1 MADDYFTK
9 AEKIKQKVRNLD
21 WEKKIKLLEKDFED
35 KKFSKEE
42 FLDKKRQVYS
52 EVLDQMSEINQEKMK
67 LNKDHSAEPIEDD
80 YLSDEDLEI
89 FQEQLTPFQY
99 MSLTK
104 DYLGEFDSQDIVFS
118 DDFRKFENL
127 ENFVHWE
134 CVKKIEK
141 LRIHN
146 NYFSCEFMDKN
157 ELVIKDIACLNEL
170 SKLEELVFDDEGN
183 LGDRIK
189 VDYFSSKQLSNIK
202 QLEIHGLWDLSFL
215 QNSFSDN
222 HNIYETLEIIK
233 NDLKTLERAVY
244 SGSIEAT
251 TSTNE
256 QSNIEL
262 DSNSE
267 DVLTRHL
274 LKLSE
279 VEDQFR
285 QLTNKF
291 EEINF
296 KLDKLSNR
304 LSKIQA
310 DNQIR
315 FQDIESAITS
325 GAITTQLSSK
335 PKTDSKSE
343 ILPGSSQPQ
352 DLGSISYKDTETS
365 ETSQQIQSVNTTA
378 TVLTETFQ
386 AEEKILPQELS
397 PKKQYEFAT
406 SFLKVGDYSTA
417 ERAFREFVLS
427 NSEHELAGSAQYWYA
442 ETFRIRQLYTDA
454 ASAYLEGYQ
463 KYPKGNKA
471 PINLLKL
478 GVSMVQIGEKDQGC
492 KMING
497 VELQYPKANQS
508 VIQKA
513 KYESKKFEC
522 IKEDS

>member
-1 MADDYFTK
+1 MRFT
-9 AEKIKQKVRNLD
+9 
-21 WEKKIKLLEKDFED
+21 
-35 KKFSKEE
+35 
-42 FLDKKRQVYS
+42 
-52 EVLDQMSEINQEKMK
+52 
-67 LNKDHSAEPIEDD
+67 
-80 YLSDEDLEI
+80 
-89 FQEQLTPFQY
+89 
-99 MSLTK
+99 
-104 DYLGEFDSQDIVFS
+104 
-118 DDFRKFENL
+118 
-127 ENFVHWE
+127 
-134 CVKKIEK
+134 
-141 LRIHN
+141 
-146 NYFSCEFMDKN
+146 
-157 ELVIKDIACLNEL
+157 
-170 SKLEELVFDDEGN
+170 SKLIILILF
-183 LGDRIK
+183 
-189 VDYFSSKQLSNIK
+189 Y
-202 QLEIHGLWDLSFL
+202 LSFL

-244 SGSIEAT
+244 SGSIEVK
-251 TSTNE
+251 TSSNE

-315 FQDIESAITS
+315 FQDIESAISS
-325 GAITTQLSSK
+325 GEVTTQLSSK
-335 PKTDSKSE
+335 PKTDTKNE

-365 ETSQQIQSVNTTA
+365 ETSQKIESVDTTA
-378 TVLTETFQ
+378 TVVTETFQ
-386 AEEKILPQELS
+386 AEEKILPQDLS

-417 ERAFREFVLS
+417 ERAFREFVLD

>member
-1 MADDYFTK
+1 MRFT
-9 AEKIKQKVRNLD
+9 
-21 WEKKIKLLEKDFED
+21 
-35 KKFSKEE
+35 
-42 FLDKKRQVYS
+42 
-52 EVLDQMSEINQEKMK
+52 
-67 LNKDHSAEPIEDD
+67 
-80 YLSDEDLEI
+80 
-89 FQEQLTPFQY
+89 
-99 MSLTK
+99 
-104 DYLGEFDSQDIVFS
+104 
-118 DDFRKFENL
+118 
-127 ENFVHWE
+127 
-134 CVKKIEK
+134 
-141 LRIHN
+141 
-146 NYFSCEFMDKN
+146 
-157 ELVIKDIACLNEL
+157 
-170 SKLEELVFDDEGN
+170 SKLIILILF
-183 LGDRIK
+183 
-189 VDYFSSKQLSNIK
+189 Y
-202 QLEIHGLWDLSFL
+202 LSFL

-244 SGSIEAT
+244 SGSIEVK
-251 TSTNE
+251 TSSNE

-315 FQDIESAITS
+315 FQDIESAISS
-325 GAITTQLSSK
+325 GEVTTQLSSK
-335 PKTDSKSE
+335 PKTDTKSE

-365 ETSQQIQSVNTTA
+365 ETSQQIQSVDTTA
-378 TVLTETFQ
+378 TVVTETFQ
-386 AEEKILPQELS
+386 AEEKILPQDLS
-397 PKKQYEFAT
+397 PEKKYEFAT

-463 KYPKGNKA
+463 KYPKGTKA

>member
-1 MADDYFTK
+1 MRFT
-9 AEKIKQKVRNLD
+9 L
-21 WEKKIKLLEKDFED
+21 KLL
-35 KKFSKEE
+35 
-42 FLDKKRQVYS
+42 FLI
-52 EVLDQMSEINQEKMK
+52 LFN
-67 LNKDHSAEPIEDD
+67 
-80 YLSDEDLEI
+80 
-89 FQEQLTPFQY
+89 
-99 MSLTK
+99 
-104 DYLGEFDSQDIVFS
+104 
-118 DDFRKFENL
+118 
-127 ENFVHWE
+127 
-134 CVKKIEK
+134 
-141 LRIHN
+141 
-146 NYFSCEFMDKN
+146 
-157 ELVIKDIACLNEL
+157 
-170 SKLEELVFDDEGN
+170 
-183 LGDRIK
+183 
-189 VDYFSSKQLSNIK
+189 
-202 QLEIHGLWDLSFL
+202 LSFF

-244 SGSIEAT
+244 SGSIEVN

-256 QSNIEL
+256 QSSIEL

-315 FQDIESAITS
+315 FQDIESAISS
-325 GAITTQLSSK
+325 GEITTQLSSK

-365 ETSQQIQSVNTTA
+365 ETSQQIQSVDTTA
-378 TVLTETFQ
+378 TVVTETFQ

-463 KYPKGNKA
+463 KYPKGSKA

-522 IKEDS
+522 TKEDS

>member
-1 MADDYFTK
+1 MRF
-9 AEKIKQKVRNLD
+9 IF
-21 WEKKIKLLEKDFED
+21 KLIL
-35 KKFSKEE
+35 
-42 FLDKKRQVYS
+42 L
-52 EVLDQMSEINQEKMK
+52 
-67 LNKDHSAEPIEDD
+67 
-80 YLSDEDLEI
+80 I
-89 FQEQLTPFQY
+89 FF
-99 MSLTK
+99 
-104 DYLGEFDSQDIVFS
+104 
-118 DDFRKFENL
+118 N
-127 ENFVHWE
+127 
-134 CVKKIEK
+134 
-141 LRIHN
+141 
-146 NYFSCEFMDKN
+146 
-157 ELVIKDIACLNEL
+157 
-170 SKLEELVFDDEGN
+170 
-183 LGDRIK
+183 
-189 VDYFSSKQLSNIK
+189 
-202 QLEIHGLWDLSFL
+202 LSFS
-215 QNSFSDN
+215 QYSFSDN

-244 SGSIEAT
+244 SGSIEVK
-251 TSTNE
+251 TSSNE

-315 FQDIESAITS
+315 FQDIESAISS
-325 GAITTQLSSK
+325 GEITTQLSSK
-335 PKTDSKSE
+335 PKTDTKTE

-365 ETSQQIQSVNTTA
+365 ETTQQIQSVNTTA
-378 TVLTETFQ
+378 TVVTETFQ
-386 AEEKILPQELS
+386 AEEKILPQDLS

>member
-1 MADDYFTK
+1 MKFIYKF
-9 AEKIKQKVRNLD
+9 IIL
-21 WEKKIKLLEKDFED
+21 KLFFL
-35 KKFSKEE
+35 FS
-42 FLDKKRQVYS
+42 
-52 EVLDQMSEINQEKMK
+52 
-67 LNKDHSAEPIEDD
+67 
-80 YLSDEDLEI
+80 
-89 FQEQLTPFQY
+89 
-99 MSLTK
+99 
-104 DYLGEFDSQDIVFS
+104 
-118 DDFRKFENL
+118 
-127 ENFVHWE
+127 
-134 CVKKIEK
+134 
-141 LRIHN
+141 
-146 NYFSCEFMDKN
+146 
-157 ELVIKDIACLNEL
+157 
-170 SKLEELVFDDEGN
+170 
-183 LGDRIK
+183 
-189 VDYFSSKQLSNIK
+189 
-202 QLEIHGLWDLSFL
+202 LSFL
-215 QNSFSDN
+215 NISYADN

-244 SGSIEAT
+244 SGSVELK
-251 TSTNE
+251 TSTASEN
-256 QSNIEL
+256 SNIEL

-315 FQDIESAITS
+315 FQDIETAMNSGEGTS
-325 GAITTQLSSK
+325 QLTSK
-335 PKTDSKSE
+335 PKTDSNE

-365 ETSQQIQSVNTTA
+365 ETSQQIQSIDTTGS
-378 TVLTETFQ
+378 VVTETFQ
-386 AEEKILPQELS
+386 MEEKILPQDLT
-397 PKKQYEFAT
+397 PKKQYELAT

-427 NSEHELAGSAQYWYA
+427 NSEHELASSAQYWYA

-463 KYPKGNKA
+463 KYPKGTKA

-497 VELQYPKANQS
+497 VEIQYPKANQS

>member
-1 MADDYFTK
+1 M
-9 AEKIKQKVRNLD
+9 KVIN
-21 WEKKIKLLEKDFED
+21 KFILLNALLL
-35 KKFSKEE
+35 FS
-42 FLDKKRQVYS
+42 
-52 EVLDQMSEINQEKMK
+52 
-67 LNKDHSAEPIEDD
+67 
-80 YLSDEDLEI
+80 
-89 FQEQLTPFQY
+89 
-99 MSLTK
+99 
-104 DYLGEFDSQDIVFS
+104 LGFF
-118 DDFRKFENL
+118 
-127 ENFVHWE
+127 
-134 CVKKIEK
+134 
-141 LRIHN
+141 
-146 NYFSCEFMDKN
+146 
-157 ELVIKDIACLNEL
+157 
-170 SKLEELVFDDEGN
+170 
-183 LGDRIK
+183 K
-189 VDYFSSKQLSNIK
+189 VSYA
-202 QLEIHGLWDLSFL
+202 
-215 QNSFSDN
+215 DN

-244 SGSIEAT
+244 SGSVEVKT
-251 TSTNE
+251 TLSSENSST
-256 QSNIEL
+256 EL
-262 DSNSE
+262 STNSE

-315 FQDIESAITS
+315 FQDIEAVVNS
-325 GAITTQLSSK
+325 GEDATQLTSK
-335 PKTDSKSE
+335 TKTELNKV
-343 ILPGSSQPQ
+343 LPGSSQPQ
-352 DLGSISYKDTETS
+352 DLGLISYKDTKTT
-365 ETSQQIQSVNTTA
+365 ETSQQIQSVDTTGS
-378 TVLTETFQ
+378 VVTETFQ
-386 AEEKILPQELS
+386 AEEKILPQDLTPE
-397 PKKQYEFAT
+397 KQYELAT

-427 NSEHELAGSAQYWYA
+427 NSEHKLAGSAQYWYA

-463 KYPKGNKA
+463 KYPKGKKA

-497 VELQYPKANQS
+497 VEIQYPKANQS

>member
-1 MADDYFTK
+1 MRFT
-9 AEKIKQKVRNLD
+9 
-21 WEKKIKLLEKDFED
+21 
-35 KKFSKEE
+35 
-42 FLDKKRQVYS
+42 
-52 EVLDQMSEINQEKMK
+52 
-67 LNKDHSAEPIEDD
+67 
-80 YLSDEDLEI
+80 
-89 FQEQLTPFQY
+89 
-99 MSLTK
+99 
-104 DYLGEFDSQDIVFS
+104 
-118 DDFRKFENL
+118 
-127 ENFVHWE
+127 
-134 CVKKIEK
+134 
-141 LRIHN
+141 
-146 NYFSCEFMDKN
+146 
-157 ELVIKDIACLNEL
+157 
-170 SKLEELVFDDEGN
+170 SKLILIILF
-183 LGDRIK
+183 
-189 VDYFSSKQLSNIK
+189 NI
-202 QLEIHGLWDLSFL
+202 SFL
-215 QNSFSDN
+215 QHSFSDN

-244 SGSIEAT
+244 SGSIEIK
-251 TSTNE
+251 TS
-256 QSNIEL
+256 SNGDSNVKI

-315 FQDIESAITS
+315 FQDIETAMSS
-325 GAITTQLSSK
+325 GEITTKLSSK
-335 PKTDSKSE
+335 PKTDLKNE

-352 DLGSISYKDTETS
+352 DLGTISYKDTETS
-365 ETSQQIQSVNTTA
+365 ETSQKIQSVDTTA
-378 TVLTETFQ
+378 TVVTETFQ
-386 AEEKILPQELS
+386 AEEKILPQDLS

>member
-1 MADDYFTK
+1 MRFT
-9 AEKIKQKVRNLD
+9 
-21 WEKKIKLLEKDFED
+21 
-35 KKFSKEE
+35 
-42 FLDKKRQVYS
+42 
-52 EVLDQMSEINQEKMK
+52 
-67 LNKDHSAEPIEDD
+67 
-80 YLSDEDLEI
+80 
-89 FQEQLTPFQY
+89 
-99 MSLTK
+99 
-104 DYLGEFDSQDIVFS
+104 
-118 DDFRKFENL
+118 
-127 ENFVHWE
+127 
-134 CVKKIEK
+134 
-141 LRIHN
+141 
-146 NYFSCEFMDKN
+146 
-157 ELVIKDIACLNEL
+157 
-170 SKLEELVFDDEGN
+170 SKLIILILF
-183 LGDRIK
+183 
-189 VDYFSSKQLSNIK
+189 Y
-202 QLEIHGLWDLSFL
+202 LSFL

-244 SGSIEAT
+244 SGSIEVK
-251 TSTNE
+251 TSSNE

-262 DSNSE
+262 NSNSE

-315 FQDIESAITS
+315 FQDIESSISS
-325 GAITTQLSSK
+325 GEITTQLSSK
-335 PKTDSKSE
+335 PKTDTKSE

-365 ETSQQIQSVNTTA
+365 ETSQQIESVDTTA
-378 TVLTETFQ
+378 TVVTETFQ
-386 AEEKILPQELS
+386 AEEKILPQDLS

-417 ERAFREFVLS
+417 ERAFREFVLD